1 MFWKSSQ
8 ISQEIIS
15 VGVFF
20 SKVEGPQ
27 NCNVIKER
35 LQHRF
40 IRQHLFCRGSMN
52 GWFWKTNA
60 SFQKQLFLQNI
71 SVAASDSFRFPS
83 CNFIQKET
91 GAEMFICE
99 ICKFLENIFW
109 QNTTCEF
116 WEVLGHLFYKAPFG
130 NCLFH
135 LQVAEFQP
143 PHTVKK
149 YCTSAFQAFYTRRK
163 SCSKAFIYLKSL
175 KIICEE
181 VKL

>member
-1 MFWKSSQ
+1 MLLKRDSNTGLSESTYFVEDLWTAGSEKPMRLFKNN
-8 ISQEIIS
+8 
-15 VGVFF
+15 FF
-20 SKVEGPQ
+20 YRTSP
-27 NCNVIKER
+27 
-35 LQHRF
+35 
-40 IRQHLFCRGSMN
+40 
-52 GWFWKTNA
+52 
-60 SFQKQLFLQNI
+60 
-71 SVAASDSFRFPS
+71 VAASDSFRFPS

>member
-1 MFWKSSQ
+1 MLLKRDSNTGLSENTYFVEDLWTAGSEKPMRLFKNN
-8 ISQEIIS
+8 
-15 VGVFF
+15 FF
-20 SKVEGPQ
+20 YRTSP
-27 NCNVIKER
+27 
-35 LQHRF
+35 
-40 IRQHLFCRGSMN
+40 
-52 GWFWKTNA
+52 
-60 SFQKQLFLQNI
+60 
-71 SVAASDSFRFPS
+71 VAASDSFRFPS

>member
-1 MFWKSSQ
+1 MLLKRDSNTGLSDNTCFVEDLWTAGSEKPMRLFKNN
-8 ISQEIIS
+8 
-15 VGVFF
+15 FF
-20 SKVEGPQ
+20 YRTSP
-27 NCNVIKER
+27 
-35 LQHRF
+35 
-40 IRQHLFCRGSMN
+40 
-52 GWFWKTNA
+52 
-60 SFQKQLFLQNI
+60 
-71 SVAASDSFRFPS
+71 VAASDSFRFPS